1 MNTRIEM
8 SRRGFLGAAATLG
21 TMALAG
27 CATRA
32 ATSASQGTKPLPGGL
47 PERGEFIVKNA
58 HVLTMDPKL
67 GEIRGGDIHVRDG
80 AIVAVGANLSAP
92 AAETIRADTMIALPG
107 FVETH
112 WHMWGAVARNMAGPT
127 EKTGY
132 FYISRLLGQFFTP
145 EDNARGVRLALAEA
159 ISSGITTVTNWSHNL
174 LAPEYADAE
183 IKVHKEVGGRARFA
197 YGYSRKTPPNA
208 TLPLNDVA
216 RVQKQWFS
224 GSKDTLLTLGIAP
237 RGPETNAIEIVRQ
250 EWAFARQHGLPI
262 TTHMGTS
269 LERVKK
275 RQGIQAL
282 AKAGLLGPDVV
293 LVHATNNSPEDL
305 KLLAATKTPVS
316 LSPYT
321 ELRTGFGIT
330 PVGSFLRAG
339 VPVSLSVDTTILCGN
354 ADMFA
359 IMKAM
364 SNIENGLQ
372 KSEFAISSQRVLE
385 MATIDGARALGL
397 ADQIGS
403 LTPGK
408 RADLILV
415 RTTDVN
421 MLPFTIPANMIVQ
434 AAQPS
439 NIDAVIVDG
448 RFLKR
453 DGKLTTIDMAELARD
468 AADTIERARK
478 EAAKEGAGKGINE
491 LFTR

>member
-1 MNTRIEM
+1 
-8 SRRGFLGAAATLG
+8 
-21 TMALAG
+21 
-27 CATRA
+27 
-32 ATSASQGTKPLPGGL
+32 
-47 PERGEFIVKNA
+47 
-58 HVLTMDPKL
+58 
-67 GEIRGGDIHVRDG
+67 
-80 AIVAVGANLSAP
+80 VGRNLSAP
-92 AAETIRADTMIALPG
+92 GAEIIRADTMIALPG
-107 FVETH
+107 FIETH

-127 EKTGY
+127 EETGY

-145 EDNARGVRLALAEA
+145 EDNARGVRLGLAEA
-159 ISSGITTVTNWSHNL
+159 IYSGITTVTNWSHNL

-183 IKVHKEVGGRARFA
+183 IQVHKEVGSRARFA
-197 YGYSRKTPPNA
+197 YGYSRKTPPDA
-208 TLPLNDVA
+208 TLPLTDVA

-224 GSKDTLLTLGIAP
+224 DSKDKLLTLGIAA
-237 RGPETNAIEIVRQ
+237 RGPETNSLEICRQ
-250 EWAFARQHGLPI
+250 EWAFARERGIAI

-269 LERVKK
+269 EERVKK
-275 RQGIQAL
+275 RQAIQAL

-293 LVHATNNSPEDL
+293 LVHATNNTPEDF
-305 KLLAATKTPVS
+305 KLLAETKTPVS

-321 ELRTGFGIT
+321 ELRTGFGI
-330 PVGSFLRAG
+330 PPLRALLLAG
-339 VPVSLSVDTTILCGN
+339 VPLSLSVDTTILCGN

-364 SNIENGLQ
+364 QNIANGVER
-372 KSEFAISSQRVLE
+372 SEFGITGQRVLE

-397 ADQIGS
+397 ADQVGS

-415 RTTDVN
+415 RTTDPN
-421 MLPFTIPANMIVQ
+421 MLPLTIPSLMIVQ
-434 AAQPS
+434 AAQPA

-453 DGKLTTIDMAELARD
+453 DGKLTTIDMAKLARD

-478 EAAKEGAGKGINE
+478 EASKEGAGKGINE

>member
-1 MNTRIEM
+1 MDDDVKITR
-8 SRRGFLGAAATLG
+8 RALLG
-21 TMALAG
+21 TVATAVAGMATAARTPVAKS
-27 CATRA
+27 ATGSRPPRA
-32 ATSASQGTKPLPGGL
+32 LPA
-47 PERGEFIVKNA
+47 RREFVVKNA
-58 HVLTMDPKL
+58 HVLTMDPSI

-80 AIVAVGANLSAP
+80 VIVAVGPNLTAP
-92 AAETIRADTMIALPG
+92 KAEIVRADAMIAVPG
-107 FVETH
+107 FIDTH

-127 EKTGY
+127 EDTGY

-159 ISSGITTVTNWSHNL
+159 LYSGITTVTNWSHNL

-183 IKVHKEVGGRARFA
+183 LKVHREVGARARFA
-197 YGYSRKTPPNA
+197 YGYSRKTPPDA
-208 TLPLNDVA
+208 TLPLGDID
-216 RVQKQWFS
+216 RVHKQWFS
-224 GSKDTLLTLGIAP
+224 DSKENLLTLGIAP
-237 RGPETNAIEIVRQ
+237 RGPETNSIEIARQ
-250 EWAFARQHGLPI
+250 EWAFARERRLPI

-269 LERVKK
+269 AERVQK
-275 RQGIQAL
+275 RQGIQTL

-293 LVHATNNSPEDL
+293 LVHVTNNSPEDL
-305 KLLAATKTPVS
+305 KLLADTKTPVS

-359 IMKAM
+359 IMKAIE
-364 SNIENGLQ
+364 NIEDGLQ
-372 KSEFAISSQRVLE
+372 TSEFAISTQRVLE

-397 ADQIGS
+397 ADRVGS

-415 RTTDVN
+415 RTNDIN
-421 MLPFTIPANMIVQ
+421 MIPFTVPSRMIVQ
-434 AAQPS
+434 AAQPA
-439 NIDAVIVDG
+439 NIDAVVVDG

-453 DGKLTTIDMAELARD
+453 KGKLTSIDTAQLARE
-468 AADTIERARK
+468 AADTIERVRR
-478 EAAKEGAGKGINE
+478 EASKTGAEKGINE